1 MLVIDYSCGIK
12 LSTATAFSAA
22 INTAVK
28 QGVLIKGGAYIE
40 QMSSANT
47 VLLDK
52 TGTIT
57 EGRPRVTGMTMLT
70 DTMDEAEVLSLAM
83 AAEETSTHPLASA
96 ILTYGR
102 AHGAKIPP
110 HGEIVTEVSRG
121 SRTEVDGKC
130 IRVGNLKYMKEN
142 GVRADGAIPDANG
155 AIPNYVGVGDKIVA
169 VLYAMDN
176 PRANVRR
183 AINALRYDGVG
194 DIELLTGDMAA
205 QAQAVAEMVGVD
217 GYQAQLLPE
226 QKAEAVL
233 KLQSVNS
240 DITGWV
246 QLDGTDIN
254 FPVLTPPADDPQYY
268 LYRNYKKES
277 TKYGSIFLD
286 GMCTVDSDNQV
297 LHGHSMQD
305 GRMFWQVIGF
315 GSAKT
320 VKSCPVFRYDTEK
333 EAAEWL
339 YVEQSRNTAA
349 KPEQPQSEPVSTA
362 DPVIVG
368 TRIHTITKGSCSTI
382 CAAILTL
389 RKTRCSFTTT

>member
-1 MLVIDYSCGIK
+1 M
-12 LSTATAFSAA
+12 
-22 INTAVK
+22 
-28 QGVLIKGGAYIE
+28 
-40 QMSSANT
+40 
-47 VLLDK
+47 
-52 TGTIT
+52 
-57 EGRPRVTGMTMLT
+57 
-70 DTMDEAEVLSLAM
+70 
-83 AAEETSTHPLASA
+83 
-96 ILTYGR
+96 
-102 AHGAKIPP
+102 
-110 HGEIVTEVSRG
+110 
-121 SRTEVDGKC
+121 
-130 IRVGNLKYMKEN
+130 
-142 GVRADGAIPDANG
+142 
-155 AIPNYVGVGDKIVA
+155 
-169 VLYAMDN
+169 
-176 PRANVRR
+176 
-183 AINALRYDGVG
+183 
-194 DIELLTGDMAA
+194 
-205 QAQAVAEMVGVD
+205 
-217 GYQAQLLPE
+217 
-226 QKAEAVL
+226 

-333 EAAEWL
+333 EAAEW
-339 YVEQSRNTAA
+339 
-349 KPEQPQSEPVSTA
+349 KIVSVFKT
-362 DPVIVG
+362 
-368 TRIHTITKGSCSTI
+368 IHTITKGSCLTI